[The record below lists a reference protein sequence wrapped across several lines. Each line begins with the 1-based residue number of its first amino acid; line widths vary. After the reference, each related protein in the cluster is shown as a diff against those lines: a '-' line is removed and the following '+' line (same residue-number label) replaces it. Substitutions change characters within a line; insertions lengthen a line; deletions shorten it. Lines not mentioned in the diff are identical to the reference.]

1 MVIVGYLEN
10 ILEALK
16 RQGAIN
22 EDDIEFVR
30 SESEKTKKD
39 PLGIIERLVAGSDL
53 AKAKSE
59 IFNIPYVDL
68 IGVSISPKILQEI
81 PIEAVSFYKFVP
93 FEKQNNTLKVAMVD
107 PLDIKAQEALKFITH
122 RENLNAEVY
131 IASTEGFNQV
141 YRQYRTLPSEVG
153 EALNVLEKNAKKKG
167 KDRKNVSAESAEKEL
182 RELVAIK
189 EEAPISKVVGVI
201 IKHAVEGGA
210 SDIHIEPITNKLKIR
225 FRVDGVLHTS
235 LILPQRVYQAVVA
248 RIKIL
253 SNLKIDEQR
262 KPQDGRFRLAIDEK
276 EIDFRVSTFP
286 TSFGEKVVIRIL
298 DVTRGMN
305 TLEDLGF
312 TGRGLNVIQEN
323 IKKPHGMV
331 LITGP
336 TGSGKSTTLY
346 SVLSILNQDMVNIVT
361 LEDPIE
367 YFLDGVNQSQVRPEI
382 GYTFA
387 SGLRSILRQDPNII
401 MVGEIRDNETAE
413 LAVHAALTGHLVL
426 STLHTNSALG
436 VIPRLIDMHI
446 EPFLLSASL
455 NLMLAQRLVKKI
467 CPDCKEEIE
476 ILPKVEEFITSII
489 SEISEEAKKYID
501 IKPPY
506 KLYRGAGCRTC
517 ANKGTKGRIAIYE
530 VLPVTKELEKIMIE
544 KPVESEIQ
552 KEFQR
557 QGMLTMI
564 QDGLIKSLKGF
575 TKLEE
580 VMKVVKT

>member
-1 MVIVGYLEN
+1 MPNTSFFEN
-10 ILEALK
+10 LLEALRK
-16 RQGAIN
+16 RGTIN

-39 PLGIIERLVAGSDL
+39 PLEIIERLVSGADL
-53 AKAKSE
+53 AEAKSE
-59 IFNIPYVDL
+59 VFNLPYVDL
-68 IGVSISPKILQEI
+68 VGIIVPPKILQEI
-81 PIEAVSFYKFVP
+81 PIEAVSFYKFTP
-93 FEKQNNTLKVAMVD
+93 FDKAGNVLKIAMVD

-122 RENLNAEVY
+122 RKQLVAEVY
-131 IASTEGFNQV
+131 ITSLEGFNQV

-153 EALNVLEKNAKKKG
+153 EALNVLDKTDQKKEKL
-167 KDRKNVSAESAEKEL
+167 DLAEK
-182 RELVAIK
+182 VAKPKDIISIK
-189 EEAPISKVVGVI
+189 EEAPISKIVGVI
-201 IKHAVEGGA
+201 IRHAVEGAA
-210 SDIHIEPITNKLKIR
+210 SDIHVEPTSTNLKVR

-235 LILPQRVYQAVVA
+235 LMLPQKIYQSVVT

-253 SNLKIDEQR
+253 ANLKIDEQR
-262 KPQDGRFRLAIDEK
+262 KPQDGRFRLMIDDK
-276 EIDFRVSTFP
+276 EVDFRISTFP

-298 DVTRGMN
+298 DVSRGMT
-305 TLEDLGF
+305 TLDDLGF
-312 TGRGLNVIQEN
+312 TGRGMEIIREN
-323 IKKPHGMV
+323 IKKPHGMI

-346 SVLSILNQDMVNIVT
+346 SILSILNQEAVNIVT

-367 YFLDGVNQSQVRPEI
+367 YYLEGVNQSQVRPEI

-426 STLHTNSALG
+426 STLHTNNAIG
-436 VIPRLIDMHI
+436 VIPRLTDMHI

-455 NLMLAQRLVKKI
+455 NLMLAQRLVKRV

-476 ILPKVEEFITSII
+476 VLPKVSEFIEKTLAG
-489 SEISEEAKKYID
+489 ISEEAKKYID

-517 ANKGTKGRIAIYE
+517 ANKGTKGRVAIYE
-530 VLPVTKELEKIMIE
+530 LMPMTKELEKIV
-544 KPVESEIQ
+544 VERASEYEIQ
-552 KEFQR
+552 KEFER
-557 QGMLTMI
+557 QGMLTML
-564 QDGLIKSLKGF
+564 QDGLVKSLQGF
-575 TKLEE
+575 TTLEE